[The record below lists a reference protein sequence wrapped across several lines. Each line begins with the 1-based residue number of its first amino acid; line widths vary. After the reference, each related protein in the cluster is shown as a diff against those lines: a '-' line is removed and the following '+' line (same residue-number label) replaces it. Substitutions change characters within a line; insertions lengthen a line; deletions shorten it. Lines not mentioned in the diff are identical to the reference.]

1 VTGKVAAGM
10 NSKFEEK
17 RAACFSNCEL
27 GWCVCLS
34 VKQFRFWSQGV

>member
-27 GWCVCLS
+27 G
-34 VKQFRFWSQGV
+34 GVFVSL